1 MRKAPG
7 EAIYSPEAEYFRD
20 IRRGMA
26 KMERNVT
33 ARRTLGS
40 HSRAR
45 LETTAGYSKAGSF
58 EPPPHRP
65 TVALPHVL
73 RREGAVLIRVPL
85 LSEFGMGEE

>member
-26 KMERNVT
+26 KMEKSVT
-33 ARRTLGS
+33 ARRTPGS

-45 LETTAGYSKAGSF
+45 LETTAGHS
-58 EPPPHRP
+58 
-65 TVALPHVL
+65 
-73 RREGAVLIRVPL
+73 
-85 LSEFGMGEE
+85 